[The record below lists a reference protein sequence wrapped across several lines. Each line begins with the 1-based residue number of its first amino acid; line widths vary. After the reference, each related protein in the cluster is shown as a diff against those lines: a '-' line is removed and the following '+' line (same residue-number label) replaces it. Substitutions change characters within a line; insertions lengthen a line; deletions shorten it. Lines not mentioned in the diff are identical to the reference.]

1 MDLTIFSLERIGQ
14 IDPSPFFV
22 LSLIPYLIFLK
33 YAKKTVSIPKLSL
46 LGFRLTLLFVFMTI
60 ILAIIAKIY
69 FDNELTNIDILHG
82 LAELFL
88 TISDGLVVYG
98 FVLKLQEVRNEQL
111 LRGD

>member
-1 MDLTIFSLERIGQ
+1 MDLTLFSLDSIAK

-22 LSLIPYLIFLK
+22 LSLIPYLIFLN
-33 YAKKTVSIPKLSL
+33 YAEKSFSIPRLSL
-46 LGFRLTLLFVFMTI
+46 LGFKLTLLFVLMTI

-69 FDNELTNIDILHG
+69 FDAELTNIDILHG
-82 LAELFL
+82 FAELFL

-98 FVLKLQEVRNEQL
+98 FVLMLQEVRSKKL

>member
-1 MDLTIFSLERIGQ
+1 MDISIFSLDSIAK

-33 YAKKTVSIPKLSL
+33 YAKKSVSIPKLSL
-46 LGFRLTLLFVFMTI
+46 LGFSLTLLFVFMTI
-60 ILAIIAKIY
+60 IMAIIAKIY
-69 FDNELTNIDILHG
+69 FDNELTNVDTLHG
-82 LAELFL
+82 IAELFL

-98 FVLKLQEVRNEQL
+98 FLLMLQEVRSEKL

>member
-1 MDLTIFSLERIGQ
+1 MDISIFSLDSIGQ

-33 YAKKTVSIPKLSL
+33 YAKKSVSIPNLSL

-60 ILAIIAKIY
+60 ILAIISKIY
-69 FDNELTNIDILHG
+69 FDSELTNVDILHG
-82 LAELFL
+82 FAELFL
-88 TISDGLVVYG
+88 TISDGLVVFG
-98 FVLKLQEVRNEQL
+98 FVLMLQEVRSKKL

>member
-1 MDLTIFSLERIGQ
+1 MDLTVFSLNSIGQ

-33 YAKKTVSIPKLSL
+33 YAKKSVSIPKLSL

-60 ILAIIAKIY
+60 ILAIIAKIN
-69 FDNELTNIDILHG
+69 FDAELTNVDILHG
-82 LAELFL
+82 FAESFL
-88 TISDGLVVYG
+88 TVSDGLVVYG
-98 FVLKLQEVRNEQL
+98 FVLMLQDLRSKKL